1 MNEKQIAAEKAV
13 EFVQTGMILGLGT
26 GSTVN
31 FFWKKLSE
39 KIKKGLQITGVSSSN
54 STTSLALS
62 YNIPLVSMDEVER
75 IDLTIDGA
83 DEIDEQFNGI
93 KGGGGAL
100 LYEKLIAS
108 VSKRNIWIVDSSKIV
123 KRLGKFPLPVEI
135 VPFGYKQTLNK
146 IKRAGLNPSLRIKN
160 GEIFQTDAGNYII
173 DLNLGKI
180 ENPEKLS
187 NEIKLINGVIEN
199 GLFVNTPDL
208 VLVGSEDGVKVLENN
223 SRTLQ
228 IMHSS

>member
-13 EFVQTGMILGLGT
+13 EFVQSGMILGLGT
-26 GSTVN
+26 GSTFN
-31 FFWKKLSE
+31 FFLRKLSE
-39 KIKKGLQITGVSSSN
+39 KIKNGLQISGVSTSN

-62 YNIPLVSMDEVER
+62 YNIPLVYINEVEE

-83 DEIDEQFNGI
+83 DEVDKQFNGI

-108 VSKRNIWIVDSSKIV
+108 ISKRNIWIVDHSKIV
-123 KRLGKFPLPVEI
+123 EKLGKFPLPVEI
-135 VPFGYKQTLNK
+135 IPFGYKQTLNK
-146 IKRAGLNPSLRIKN
+146 IKQAGLNPSLRIKN

-173 DLNLGKI
+173 DLSLRKI
-180 ENPEKLS
+180 ENSQKLS
-187 NEIKLINGVIEN
+187 NDIKLLSGVVEN

-208 VLVGSEDGVKVLENN
+208 VLVGYEDGVKVLENN
-223 SRTLQ
+223 SRT
-228 IMHSS
+228 